1 MSEINGQD
9 LLYQVRITGKIPEL
23 VHGILQRQVLSAA
36 AVELKVEIS
45 AEELQAGADQFRSIN
60 QLATIA
66 ATQKWLTD
74 RLLSVDDFENLVTTN
89 VLIDKIAQHLF
100 ASKVDPYFHQHI
112 LNYSSAAIS
121 EIVLTDRLLALEL
134 FYAIQEGDMSF
145 ADVARS
151 YGQNV
156 DIQHKYGYLGIV
168 NRQKM
173 IPEISAAVFAAT
185 APQLLKPIEVN
196 KKFHLIFVEET
207 IQRQLSAE
215 LRSQIMMELFQDW
228 LQDKIAVRG
237 LNATTKME
245 LFNHLN

>member
-1 MSEINGQD
+1 MSEITSQD
-9 LLYQVRITGKIPEL
+9 LLYQIKITGKIPEL
-23 VHGILQRQVLSAA
+23 LHGILQRQVLAAA
-36 AVELKVEIS
+36 AVELKIEIS
-45 AEELQAGADQFRSIN
+45 AEELQAGADRFRAVN
-60 QLATIA
+60 QLETIA

-89 VLIDKIAQHLF
+89 VLIDKVAQHLF

-121 EIVLTDRLLALEL
+121 EIVLTDRMLALEL

-145 ADVARS
+145 ADVART

-156 DIQHKYGYLGIV
+156 DVQRKYGYLGIV

-173 IPEISAAVFAAT
+173 SPEISAAVFAAT

-196 KKFHLIFVEET
+196 KKVHLIFVEET
-207 IQRQLSAE
+207 RERQLSAE
-215 LRSQIMMELFQDW
+215 LRLQIMMELFQDW
-228 LQDKIAVRG
+228 LQDKIAIHG
-237 LNATTKME
+237 LKAIAKLE
-245 LFNHLN
+245 LFEHLN